1 MKKILFLAILFLASA
16 TTFAEASNSP
26 SQSSFIPVSPTRILD
41 TRSANKLGSL
51 TGQSN
56 PAVVKVTGS
65 ILTVSSGVQTIVP
78 DAATGITL
86 NLTVTST
93 EIVTSGHLGYAVVYP
108 CGVTPNVSNL
118 NFNTNQ
124 TVANSV
130 TVSLSNS
137 GSICIYVYGRAHVI
151 VDLNGYY
158 YPSISGSTGPQGQ
171 PGPQGERGEPG
182 AQGEPGQQGQQ
193 GEPGEPGQ
201 QGPPGE
207 PGQQGQ
213 PGEQGPPGE
222 PGEQGPPGEPGEQG
236 PPGEPGE
243 QGPPGEPGEQGPS
256 MTRIPQVSFTKQ
268 APSVFHDIITIG
280 NAPNQITI
288 KIKRY
293 QSDRDYIILYTS
305 TPSDTKLYGTLSIL
319 GYTGSLN
326 PQPFNHL
333 WPVYGISGLNKP
345 FGPSDGVFSE
355 NTWFDNTAYNIE
367 LINSTTAI
375 KMTLFIDC
383 NATTCVAEGYYHQA

>member
-1 MKKILFLAILFLASA
+1 MMKKILFLAILFLASA

-26 SQSSFIPVSPTRILD
+26 SQSSFVPVSPTRILD

-56 PAVVKVTGS
+56 SAVVKVTGS

-158 YPSISGSTGPQGQ
+158 YPSISGVTGPQGQ

-193 GEPGEPGQ
+193 GEPGQQGQQGQPGEPGQQGQPGEPGQQGQPGQQGPPGEPGQ

-207 PGQQGQ
+207 PGQQG
-213 PGEQGPPGE
+213 PPGI
-222 PGEQGPPGEPGEQG
+222 Q
-236 PPGEPGE
+236 
-243 QGPPGEPGEQGPS
+243 GEQGPS

-268 APSVFHDIITIG
+268 ASSVFYDIITIG
-280 NAPNQITI
+280 TTPNQITI
-288 KIKRY
+288 KM
-293 QSDRDYIILYTS
+293 QCYTNA
-305 TPSDTKLYGTLSIL
+305 GTDSIL
-319 GYTGSLN
+319 LKISSPLDTQIFGTYLKPRYDNQNNAIGSEVHG
-326 PQPFNHL
+326 FNAL
-333 WPVYGISGLNKP
+333 PGSNKSFAYWSSYGSDFSGLHTI
-345 FGPSDGVFSE
+345 D
-355 NTWFDNTAYNIE
+355 

-375 KMTLFIDC
+375 KMTLFISSD
-383 NATTCVAEGYYHQA
+383 ASTCTASGYYHQA

>member
-1 MKKILFLAILFLASA
+1 MMKKILFLAILFLASA

-26 SQSSFIPVSPTRILD
+26 SQSSFVPVSPTRILD

-158 YPSISGSTGPQGQ
+158 YPSISGVTGPQGQ

-193 GEPGEPGQ
+193 GEPGQQGQ
-201 QGPPGE
+201 QGQPGE

-213 PGEQGPPGE
+213 PGEPGQQGQPG
-222 PGEQGPPGEPGEQG
+222 Q
-236 PPGEPGE
+236 
-243 QGPPGEPGEQGPS
+243 QGPS

-268 APSVFHDIITIG
+268 ASSVFYDIITIG
-280 NAPNQITI
+280 TTPNQITI
-288 KIKRY
+288 KM
-293 QSDRDYIILYTS
+293 QCYTNA
-305 TPSDTKLYGTLSIL
+305 GTDSIL
-319 GYTGSLN
+319 LKISSPLDTQIFGTYLKPRYDNQNNAAGSEVHG
-326 PQPFNHL
+326 FNAL
-333 WPVYGISGLNKP
+333 PGSNKSFAYWSSYGSDFSGLHTI
-345 FGPSDGVFSE
+345 D
-355 NTWFDNTAYNIE
+355 

-375 KMTLFIDC
+375 KMTLFISSD
-383 NATTCVAEGYYHQA
+383 ASTCTASGYYHQA